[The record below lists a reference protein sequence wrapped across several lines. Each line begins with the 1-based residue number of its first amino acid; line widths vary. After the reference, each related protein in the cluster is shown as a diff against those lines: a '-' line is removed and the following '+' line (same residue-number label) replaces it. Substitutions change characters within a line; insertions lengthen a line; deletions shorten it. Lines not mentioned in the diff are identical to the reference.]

1 MVKPQ
6 KQTLREVLATNVRNE
21 RQSRE
26 WTQEVLADK
35 ANMSMRQV
43 SQIESA
49 IPATSIDTIEK
60 IAKAFTIDACE
71 LLKHR

>member
-1 MVKPQ
+1 MVKPH

-21 RQSRE
+21 RQLRE
-26 WTQEVLADK
+26 WTQEGLADK

-60 IAKAFTIDACE
+60 IAKAFSVDAYE
-71 LLKHR
+71 LLKPR